1 MTSMFL
7 QKRAGSLFLI
17 LILPFHQ
24 RGHTKKCGLK
34 AKYHSLKMKL
44 QVSSLNK
51 HMITRTE
58 LSILHPLNK
67 HRIHENYEH
76 TSKNKNYLME

>member
-1 MTSMFL
+1 
-7 QKRAGSLFLI
+7 
-17 LILPFHQ
+17 
-24 RGHTKKCGLK
+24 
-34 AKYHSLKMKL
+34 MKL

-76 TSKNKNYLME
+76 TSKNKNYLMEWFETSLSKQKAWVSQALITPILFLHDRR

>member
-1 MTSMFL
+1 
-7 QKRAGSLFLI
+7 
-17 LILPFHQ
+17 
-24 RGHTKKCGLK
+24 
-34 AKYHSLKMKL
+34 MKL

-76 TSKNKNYLME
+76 TSKNKNYLMEWFETSLSKQKAWVSQALITSILVLHDRR